1 MNRFRVSGQTH
12 QSSSSNSQLHN
23 IPYHTT
29 VNGPLQP
36 QRDSSTLQGLV
47 LQAYKAAILRP
58 YGKTG
63 KPNTIQRTLS
73 TISKETQITYPRY
86 TQRPNQRIQS
96 APNPTKKPKDPK
108 IIPQP
113 SQYPNFFHV
122 KGGLPHHISHQAAH
136 RSPSKAQ
143 SVVIVGVLL
152 RRTTVLIRMGLLGLS
167 LQGTISSHVCQP
179 SRTTLIGANAAGTA
193 LIDVHVPSSH
203 RRSGSPCGGAERNL
217 HVHRTT
223 LPGSRGG
230 FAYLTRFCVHS
241 RSRFVSRAVF
251 RPSEKFARAP
261 FSRRCARACSSRSS
275 CCFAFNC
282 PDLCM

>member
-1 MNRFRVSGQTH
+1 MSGQIH
-12 QSSSSNSQLHN
+12 QSSASTCSYTTA
-23 IPYHTT
+23 YHTT
-29 VNGPLQP
+29 VNGALQP
-36 QRDSSTLQGLV
+36 QREV
-47 LQAYKAAILRP
+47 QAYFKTSYYRP
-58 YGKTG
+58 TRQQFLGNTEKLVKRIPFREPSLLYVKRHKLPIQDIHKDPTKESKTR
-63 KPNTIQRTLS
+63 Q
-73 TISKETQITYPRY
+73 
-86 TQRPNQRIQS
+86 TQRKGQKIQ
-96 APNPTKKPKDPK
+96 KK
-108 IIPQP
+108 IPHP
-113 SQYPNFFHV
+113 SQDPNFFHV
-122 KGGLPHHISHQAAH
+122 KGGLPHHISNQAAH

-143 SVVIVGVLL
+143 SVVIIGVLL

-179 SRTTLIGANAAGTA
+179 SRSTLIGANAAGTA

-203 RRSGSPCGGAERNL
+203 RRSGSPCRGAERNL

-223 LPGSRGG
+223 LPDSRGG

-282 PDLCM
+282 PDLCV

>member
-1 MNRFRVSGQTH
+1 M
-12 QSSSSNSQLHN
+12 QLHN
-23 IPYHTT
+23 SIPYNCQRCSTAPER
-29 VNGPLQP
+29 GSGILQDLILP
-36 QRDSSTLQGLV
+36 
-47 LQAYKAAILRP
+47 AYKAAIPRP

-63 KPNTIQRTLS
+63 KTNIIQRILS
-73 TISKETQITYPRY
+73 TIRQETQITYPRY

-108 IIPQP
+108 KTPHP
-113 SQYPNFFHV
+113 SQDPNFFHV
-122 KGGLPHHISHQAAH
+122 KGGLPHNTSNQATH

-143 SVVIVGVLL
+143 SVVIIGVLL

-167 LQGTISSHVCQP
+167 LQGTISRHVCQP
-179 SRTTLIGANAAGTA
+179 SRSKLIGANAAGMA

-203 RRSGSPCGGAERNL
+203 RRSGSPCRGAERNL

-282 PDLCM
+282 PDLCV